1 MCIHTIYA
9 WVHDDVINL
18 FILQAYIQ
26 QLETSRIRLSQIEQQ
41 VQAARVQ
48 VIEREKLHLI
58 L

>member
-1 MCIHTIYA
+1 MHE
-9 WVHDDVINL
+9 VIDL

-48 VIEREKLHLI
+48 VKKEELS
-58 L
+58 